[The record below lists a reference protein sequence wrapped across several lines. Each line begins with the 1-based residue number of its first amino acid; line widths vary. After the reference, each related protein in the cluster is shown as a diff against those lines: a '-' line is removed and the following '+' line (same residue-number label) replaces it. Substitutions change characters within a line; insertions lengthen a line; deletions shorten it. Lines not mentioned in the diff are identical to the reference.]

1 MPLRWIEVENYR
13 AIARGRVTFA
23 DTTVLFGENDSG
35 RTSIIEALLLS
46 LGAPGGRQDE
56 LTPVHF
62 HHGDEG
68 RPGPL
73 HIRLGIEEGA
83 PGEWSLPDRLEDVFL
98 SVGTRQ
104 LIFDFRADLDDDV
117 GIARLSHTIHAPVS
131 SGQIDGGP
139 DTTNWLRGLFPVLWL
154 QPGQLTGIP
163 EPDGEVGIRQ
173 GDPIDDPMLKALAVH
188 HRNILTGNTPNMDA
202 ELEAGAETA
211 RVLLSK
217 YSNVFAGSGQ
227 TMSAMVSEILDRRP
241 SSTAHR
247 SHASTASQKIAVLLV
262 LGALLQLVRQVLRE
276 GPLPDHATPILVI
289 ENPEV
294 NLHPITLATVWRTI
308 EGIAWQKIVATH
320 SDGILADAPL
330 TSLRRLTRRDGVVEE
345 WAVAQTALTG
355 DALRKVSY
363 HLRSR
368 RASAM
373 FARCW
378 LLVEGETEYWLL
390 PDLARVCGYDL
401 AEEGVACVEFA
412 QSGVAPFATLAH
424 HLGIAWHVMVDGD
437 EAGRHYAETVQA
449 LTLGP
454 VGSEPP
460 VTILREPDIEH
471 CFWRHGFADVIA
483 EVANVSGPS
492 KTTPTRVIRKAIERT
507 SKPFLA
513 LTLIDA
519 AARRGPESVPPIL
532 RHVIEATIVLARA

>member
-13 AIARGRVTFA
+13 AIARARVTFA

-46 LGAPGGRQDE
+46 LGAPGARE
-56 LTPVHF
+56 KLTPVHF
-62 HHGDEG
+62 HHGDDG
-68 RPGPL
+68 RPGPI
-73 HIRLGIEEGA
+73 HIRLGIEEAA
-83 PGEWSLPDRLEDVFL
+83 PGEWSLPDRLEHVLQD
-98 SVGTRQ
+98 GTRQ
-104 LIFDFRADLDDDV
+104 LIFDFRADLDHDV
-117 GIARLSHTIHAPVS
+117 GTARLSHTVHAPVS
-131 SGQIDGGP
+131 SGQVEGGP
-139 DTTNWLRGLFPVLWL
+139 DTTNWLRGLLPVLWL
-154 QPGQLTGIP
+154 QAGQLTGIP
-163 EPDGEVGIRQ
+163 EPDSDVGVGQ
-173 GDPIDDPMLKALAVH
+173 GDPIDDPMLRALALH
-188 HRNILTGNTPNMDA
+188 HRNILTGNTLNMDA

-211 RVLLSK
+211 RVLLDK

-227 TMSAMVSEILDRRP
+227 MMSSMVSEILDRRP
-241 SSTAHR
+241 SSTAER

-308 EGIAWQKIVATH
+308 EGITWQKIVATH
-320 SDGILADAPL
+320 SEVVLADAPL
-330 TSLRRLTRRDGVVEE
+330 TSLRRLTRRDGVVKE
-345 WAVAQTALTG
+345 WEVAQTALTG

-368 RASAM
+368 RGSAM

-378 LLVEGETEYWLL
+378 LLVEGETEYWVL

-424 HLGIAWHVMVDGD
+424 HLGIPWHVLVDGD
-437 EAGRHYAETVQA
+437 EAGRHYADTVHA
-449 LTLGP
+449 LALGP
-454 VGSEPP
+454 SGSETP
-460 VTILREPDIEH
+460 VTVLREPDIEH
-471 CFWRHGFADVIA
+471 CFWRHGFDDVIA
-483 EVANVSGPS
+483 EVANVSDPS
-492 KTTPTRVIRKAIERT
+492 KTTPTRVIRKAIDRT

-519 AARRGPESVPPIL
+519 AAQRGPESVPPIL
-532 RHVIEATIVLARA
+532 RRVIEVTVALARA

>member
-46 LGAPGGRQDE
+46 LGTAGGRQDE

-62 HHGDEG
+62 HHGDDG

-73 HIRLGIEEGA
+73 HIRLGIEESA
-83 PGEWSLPDRLEDVFL
+83 RGEWSLPDRLEDVIR
-98 SVGTRQ
+98 SDETRQ
-104 LIFDFRADLDDDV
+104 LIFDFRADLDIDV
-117 GIARLSHTIHAPVS
+117 GTGTLTHTVREPVS
-131 SGQIDGGP
+131 SRQIDGGP
-139 DTTNWLRGLFPVLWL
+139 DTANWLHGLLPVLWL

-163 EPDGEVGIRQ
+163 EPDGDVGVGQ
-173 GDPIDDPMLKALAVH
+173 GDPMDDPMLKALAVH
-188 HRNILTGNTPNMDA
+188 HRNILTGSTLNMDA
-202 ELEAGAETA
+202 ELEAGAGAA
-211 RVLLSK
+211 RVLLNK
-217 YSNVFAGSGQ
+217 YSEVFAGSGQ
-227 TMSAMVSEILDRRP
+227 MMSAVVSEILDRGP
-241 SSTAHR
+241 SSTAER

-308 EGIAWQKIVATH
+308 EGITWQKILATH
-320 SDGILADAPL
+320 SDVVLADAPL
-330 TSLRRLTRRDGVVEE
+330 TSLRRLTRRGGVVEE
-345 WAVAQTALTG
+345 WAVAQNALTG

-378 LLVEGETEYWLL
+378 LLVEGETEYWVL
-390 PDLARVCGYDL
+390 PDLARICGYDL

-424 HLGIAWHVMVDGD
+424 HLGISWHVMVDGD
-437 EAGRHYAETVQA
+437 EAGQHYAETVRA
-449 LTLGP
+449 LALGP
-454 VGSEPP
+454 AGLKTP
-460 VTILREPDIEH
+460 VTVLREPDIEH
-471 CFWRHGFADVIA
+471 CFWRHGFSDVIA
-483 EVANVSGPS
+483 EVANVADPS
-492 KTTPTRVIRKAIERT
+492 KTTSSRVIRKAIERT

-532 RHVIEATIVLARA
+532 RRVIEATVALARA

>member
-46 LGAPGGRQDE
+46 LGAPGRGQDE
-56 LTPVHF
+56 LTSVHF

-83 PGEWSLPDRLEDVFL
+83 PGEWFLPDRLEDVFPP
-98 SVGTRQ
+98 VGTRQ
-104 LIFDFRADLDDDV
+104 LIFDFRADLDHDL
-117 GIARLSHTIHAPVS
+117 GTARLSHTVHAPVP

-139 DTTNWLRGLFPVLWL
+139 DTANWLRGLFPVLWL
-154 QPGQLTGIP
+154 QSGLLTGIP
-163 EPDGEVGIRQ
+163 EPDSEVGIGQ
-173 GDPIDDPMLKALAVH
+173 GDPIDDPMLQALAVH
-188 HRNILTGNTPNMDA
+188 HRNILTGNTLNMDA

-211 RVLLSK
+211 RVLLDK

-227 TMSAMVSEILDRRP
+227 MMSAMVSEILDRRP
-241 SSTAHR
+241 SSTVQR
-247 SHASTASQKIAVLLV
+247 PHASTASQKIAVLLV

-276 GPLPDHATPILVI
+276 GPLPEHSTPILVI

-308 EGIAWQKIVATH
+308 EGITWQKIVATH

-378 LLVEGETEYWLL
+378 LLVEGETEYWVL
-390 PDLARVCGYDL
+390 PDLARVCGYDF

-449 LTLGP
+449 LALGP
-454 VGSEPP
+454 AGSETP
-460 VTILREPDIEH
+460 VTVLREPDIEH

-483 EVANVSGPS
+483 EVANVSDPS

-519 AARRGPESVPPIL
+519 AAGRGPESVPPIL
-532 RHVIEATIVLARA
+532 RHVIEATVALARA

>member
-13 AIARGRVTFA
+13 AIARGRVTFG

-46 LGAPGGRQDE
+46 LGAAGGRQDA

-62 HHGDEG
+62 HHGDDG
-68 RPGPL
+68 RPGRL
-73 HIRLGIEEGA
+73 HIRLGIEEKA
-83 PGEWSLPDRLEDVFL
+83 PGEWSLPDRLKDVFR
-98 SVGTRQ
+98 SDETRQ
-104 LIFDFRADLDDDV
+104 LIFDFRADLDIDV
-117 GIARLSHTIHAPVS
+117 GTGILTHTVREPVS
-131 SGQIDGGP
+131 SRQIDGGI
-139 DTTNWLRGLFPVLWL
+139 DTANWLHGLFPVLWL

-163 EPDGEVGIRQ
+163 EPDGDVEIGQ
-173 GDPIDDPMLKALAVH
+173 GDPIDDPMLKALAGH
-188 HRNILTGNTPNMDA
+188 HRKILTGSTLNMDA
-202 ELEAGAETA
+202 ELEAGAGAA
-211 RVLLSK
+211 RVLLNK
-217 YSNVFAGSGQ
+217 YSKVFAGSGQ
-227 TMSAMVSEILDRRP
+227 MMSAVVSEILDRRP
-241 SSTAHR
+241 SSKAER

-308 EGIAWQKIVATH
+308 EGITWQKILATH
-320 SDGILADAPL
+320 SDVVLADAPL
-330 TSLRRLTRRDGVVEE
+330 TSLRRLTRRGGVVEE

-378 LLVEGETEYWLL
+378 LLVEGETEYWVL
-390 PDLARVCGYDL
+390 PDLARICGYDL

-424 HLGIAWHVMVDGD
+424 HLGISWHVMVDGD
-437 EAGRHYAETVQA
+437 EAGQHYAETVRA
-449 LTLGP
+449 LALSPAGLKT
-454 VGSEPP
+454 P
-460 VTILREPDIEH
+460 VTVLREPDIEH
-471 CFWRHGFADVIA
+471 CFWRHGFDDVIA
-483 EVANVSGPS
+483 EVANVADPS
-492 KTTPTRVIRKAIERT
+492 KTTSSRVIRKAIERT

-519 AARRGPESVPPIL
+519 AARRGPEYVPPIL
-532 RHVIEATIVLARA
+532 RRVIEGTVALAWA